1 MQPGRE
7 IQHTKYRTRSSQNK
21 SGERERERA
30 VCIPFFDLSWNPNQ
44 RDVMKP
50 CTNAE
55 DLAC

>member
-7 IQHTKYRTRSSQNK
+7 IQHKKYSTRSSQNI
-21 SGERERERA
+21 SGERERERELC
-30 VCIPFFDLSWNPNQ
+30 VYNPNQ